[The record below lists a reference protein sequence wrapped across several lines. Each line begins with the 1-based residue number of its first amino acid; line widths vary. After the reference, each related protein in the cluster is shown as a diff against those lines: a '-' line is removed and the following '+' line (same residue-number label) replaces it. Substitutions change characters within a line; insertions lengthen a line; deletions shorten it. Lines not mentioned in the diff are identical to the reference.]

1 MRNHINHASTSSG
14 FRSKSIDVKFGG
26 DNDEPLEDYSIIF
39 RELFCIAAA
48 ELADQLNQPLENVGV
63 LFDEIL
69 STGQNGYKARSRH
82 STSGLVDLE
91 RAAMEPQ
98 LLGRGQLLFLTK
110 RASSR
115 DAENL
120 QNAGYRF
127 AGIHNVV
134 DILAR
139 SMQINAYDL
148 AGQLVSMRD
157 YAKETSLLEPGVHMA
172 YFAIRASVSGGFD
185 VLVPR
190 KARSQLPTMQLP
202 FKNLEKWQIDFL
214 SQFGGLSVTECLERF
229 KSKSHLPSLSQK
241 EEEFARKFHDT
252 LQDFRDE
259 INDPSFLEALLVAT
273 AVSAPCRGI
282 DEDSNPRQAM
292 LISFRSIVPIH
303 SRFLDPKFEYVPLAF
318 FRVQQHVHKNSPD
331 HAVFARKIHREFGPI
346 LNQPHLD
353 VSDKETGL
361 LSPNSFRW
369 GGSNRS
375 LSEKDVGLHSP
386 TNFELRGN
394 KSLNDVRIELEHQ
407 LPTLI
412 PRAKISEP
420 RMSLRFWNHGQK
432 TNETSNISIRD
443 DASSERDLIEN
454 SPFGGILVSQEVTV
468 DVQVVESEIATKG
481 IKTGLETLNL
491 GERRGVENPNRL
503 KLGPL
508 AAASTETEDPE
519 TYVDSLFAICVET
532 R

>member
-1 MRNHINHASTSSG
+1 MSTRS
-14 FRSKSIDVKFGG
+14 RSKPIDLKLGG
-26 DNDEPLEDYSIIF
+26 DNGEHLEDYSIIF
-39 RELFCIAAA
+39 RELFCVAAA
-48 ELADQLNQPLENVGV
+48 ELADQLNQPIENIGV

-69 STGQNGYKARSRH
+69 ATGQNGYKARNRH

-98 LLGRGQLLFLTK
+98 VLGRGQLLFVTK
-110 RASSR
+110 RASIR

-139 SMQINAYDL
+139 SMQVNAYDL
-148 AGQLVSMRD
+148 TGQFVNMRD

-185 VLVPR
+185 VLVPK

-202 FKNLEKWQIDFL
+202 YANLDKWQIEFL
-214 SQFGGLSVTECLERF
+214 SEFDGLSVTECL
-229 KSKSHLPSLSQK
+229 KGLKGKLVLPGLSHK
-241 EEEFARKFHDT
+241 EEAFARQFHNT

-259 INDPSFLEALLVAT
+259 INDPSFLEALLVAK
-273 AVSAPCRGI
+273 AVLAPCRGVG
-282 DEDSNPRQAM
+282 EDSSPSQAM

-303 SRFLDPKFEYVPLAF
+303 SRFLDPKFEYIPLTF
-318 FRVQQHVHKNSPD
+318 FKIQQHVYKNSPD

-346 LNQPHLD
+346 LNQPHLGL
-353 VSDKETGL
+353 SDKEAGL

-375 LSEKDVGLHSP
+375 LSDKDVGLHSP

-394 KSLNDVRIELEHQ
+394 RSLNDVRIELEHQ

-420 RMSLRFWNHGQK
+420 RMSFRFWKHGPK
-432 TNETSNISIRD
+432 ITEPSSSSIRD
-443 DASSERDLIEN
+443 DTSSERDLIEN

-468 DVQVVESEIATKG
+468 DIQVVESEIATKG

-491 GERRGVENPNRL
+491 GARRGVEAPNRL

-519 TYVDSLFAICVET
+519 TYVDNLFAICVET